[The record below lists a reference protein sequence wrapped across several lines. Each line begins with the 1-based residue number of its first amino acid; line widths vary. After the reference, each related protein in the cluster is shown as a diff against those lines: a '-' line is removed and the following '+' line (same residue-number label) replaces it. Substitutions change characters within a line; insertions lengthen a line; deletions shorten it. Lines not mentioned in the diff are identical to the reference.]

1 MKDRVIFICKLI
13 NLDELGL
20 LQQTSGSPLFYAVP
34 TTEFIIQ
41 QGLCIGILDL
51 PTKININIQLI
62 FQNIQTS
69 SSWNKNVTF
78 FFLCFLNKGLR
89 SQDLPKEKGNFRFLA
104 IATDT
109 LGSIL
114 TPECNGLE
122 WLQID

>member
-41 QGLCIGILDL
+41 QGLRIGILDL

-69 SSWNKNVTF
+69 SS
-78 FFLCFLNKGLR
+78 
-89 SQDLPKEKGNFRFLA
+89 
-104 IATDT
+104 
-109 LGSIL
+109 
-114 TPECNGLE
+114 
-122 WLQID
+122 